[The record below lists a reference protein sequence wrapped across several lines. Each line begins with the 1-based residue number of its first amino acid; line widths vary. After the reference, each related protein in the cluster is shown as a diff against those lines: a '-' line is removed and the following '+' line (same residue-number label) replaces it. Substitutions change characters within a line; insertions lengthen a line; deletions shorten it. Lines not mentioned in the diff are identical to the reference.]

1 MRTALMAVLCLFVV
15 CACATADQVEWD
27 AVPAVYTLRP
37 DGSILASDG
46 GGSTSDNYLLSR
58 QAYRDFILEFDM
70 KQAGPVGEKA
80 RTIVCWGV
88 DPENH
93 NNRTCYFLSGRGIAE
108 DRWTHVR
115 LVVVGGKAALFMDG
129 LRTGGDPTVYET
141 PLAEGRV
148 GLLHYYNY
156 NYEYANLSLTA
167 LTADALPAPAEP
179 EVTFDDSGV
188 MALRWSS
195 PEAYA
200 GVLGHRIY
208 RAEGANVAAEPDLL
222 LATVKG
228 NEYRDAGLRSNTA
241 YSYLIVPVV
250 GGDTAGKP
258 SAPVSVHTGQLPPP
272 TAPAGVTAIR
282 RTDGTVRVRWQAG
295 AGGRLKGY
303 QVSRGATEDEARAA
317 KPFAPLLAPDS
328 DNTLIPGT
336 LDGFYAVAAVDPEG
350 NPGPAAVCQLQ
361 AHAPEVTP
369 DAGIPDTHPYLQ
381 YSRGQ
386 IARATAA
393 LARGEDGANV
403 AAELRRQADATIKNP
418 PSVPQEPTDNTG
430 ALPGQ
435 MRQVALAYQ
444 LLGEESYAQWVRDAM
459 VGYAEVYP
467 TLAVRGSRVRIAKTA
482 SGLYEAVWYV
492 PAILAYDMTH
502 DSPAYSAEDHAG
514 IERDFLRPAADLFW
528 VKDYSDKSDA
538 RAGDLHYKCYNFQA
552 WFISAVGLTGLLLRD
567 ADIVEHAIDG
577 PYGLKHLLAHDVHDD
592 GIFWERSL
600 GYHHFVI
607 SALFPFLQGGYN
619 CNMDL
624 WTLAVPDD
632 YNEDREPLGNYT
644 VGDGDNGPKSMRLM
658 FESPFFCTFPD
669 LSWPVIGDSS
679 RGPLRASEPYR
690 AAWKHYRT
698 PELAW
703 LVNQALPQSTRAAV
717 SGADDAGAQVRVAWD
732 DEHLYIAADIRDQ
745 VVRNSH
751 SEPGAVWAGDAL
763 WVGLKWLKEPAN
775 SYDFIYG
782 FSPGDFATVPPV
794 PALFTRF
801 AAPDNTAGA
810 AQYAV
815 SRTEHGYIV
824 EAGIPWSEFVPREG
838 EQGTPL
844 RPADGLELTADFVI
858 YDTDATSGAT
868 TKEKMVHWVSQTDR
882 YDPTQGGRLVFSAQ
896 QPEARHAVNVPR
908 AGGIDVDG
916 DLGDWASLPAKPAV
930 IDQNSAVTT
939 DSGGA
944 SSRVL
949 DLIYLPPD
957 TPGEFTLTG
966 DGFANSGVL
975 REGCSLFPSTGW
987 ALLRN
992 HLDGA
997 GRAARDATCVNLNH
1011 GPYGGGHGHPDTLS
1025 IVAYAAGRQIIHD
1038 FGSCGYDSPEKGQWT
1053 AHTVSHNT
1061 ITVDGISQYPAG
1073 SVDKT
1078 WPIDAPNRQAIGK
1091 LEFFHADPGLK
1102 AARASCDT
1110 VYEGVELVRLV
1121 ALAGNVLFD
1130 FHSVQSDAEHRYD
1143 YVLHIDGNLQTGTGA
1158 LDPSTLTDLPDPLG
1172 ERCGYQHIHK
1182 ARAAGPTADGI
1193 VTLWGREKPELQVS
1207 VCPSERETELIAA
1220 ESITTALDKLM
1231 PMLILRRSAQS
1242 TTFATAIAPVSGD
1255 AARAISWQSTDAC
1268 ISCSHEA
1275 GALLVSRN
1283 PDEWS
1288 APEGRWRFMGQMMAI
1303 NSTGAVG
1310 ILSAVEVS
1318 QLDLMGAMT
1327 LKADR
1332 PVSFHITATAD
1343 DAPTKLTM
1351 APRSSGRLELTFAA
1365 GRPLVIDARPGQS
1378 YEIPKTALPAETLF
1392 TVPKD

>member
-1 MRTALMAVLCLFVV
+1 MRTATLAVLCIFAV
-15 CACATADQVEWD
+15 CACATAAQVEWD

-37 DGSILASDG
+37 DGSIVASDG
-46 GGSTSDNYLLSR
+46 GGSTSDNYLLSK
-58 QAYRDFILEFDM
+58 QGYRDFILEFDM

-80 RTIVCWGV
+80 RTIICWGV
-88 DPENH
+88 DPDNH
-93 NNRTCYFLSGRGIAE
+93 ANRKCYFLSGRGIAE
-108 DRWTHVR
+108 NRWTHVR
-115 LVVVGGKAALFMDG
+115 LVVIGDNAALFMDG
-129 LRTGGDPTVYET
+129 VRIGGEPTVYET

-156 NYEYANLSLTA
+156 NYEFRNLGITP

-179 EVTFDDSGV
+179 EVTFDDSGI
-188 MALRWSS
+188 MLLRWST
-195 PEAYA
+195 PEAFA
-200 GVLGHRIY
+200 DVLSHRIY
-208 RAEGANVAAEPDLL
+208 RAEGDTLAAEPDLL
-222 LATVKG
+222 LATVQG
-228 NEYRDAGLRSNTA
+228 NEYRDAGLKSNTA

-250 GGDTAGKP
+250 GGETAGKP
-258 SAPVSVHTGQLPPP
+258 SAPVSVHTGQLPSP

-282 RTDGTVRVRWQAG
+282 RIDGTVRVRWQSG
-295 AGGRLKGY
+295 VGGRLKGY
-303 QVSRGATEDEARAA
+303 QVSRGATEDKARAA
-317 KPFAPLLAPDS
+317 KPFAELLPPDT
-328 DNTLIPGT
+328 DNMLVPGT
-336 LDGFYAVAAVDPEG
+336 DDGFYAVAAVDPEG

-369 DAGIPDTHPYLQ
+369 GAGIPDAHPYLQ

-386 IARATAA
+386 IARARDA
-393 LARGEDGANV
+393 LARGEHGADIVDG
-403 AAELRRQADATIKNP
+403 LRRQADAVIKNP
-418 PSVPQEPTDNTG
+418 PSVPQEPTDNTT
-430 ALPGQ
+430 ALPNL
-435 MRQVALAYQ
+435 MRQVALAY
-444 LLGEESYAQWVRDAM
+444 LLTGEESYAQWVRDAM

-467 TLAVRGSRVRIAKTA
+467 KLEVRGARVRIAKTA

-502 DSPAYSAEDHAG
+502 DSAAYSAEDHAR
-514 IERDFLRPAADLFW
+514 IERDFLRLAADLFW
-528 VKDYSDKSDA
+528 VRDYSDRNDA

-552 WFISAVGLTGLLLRD
+552 WFISAVGLTGLVLRD
-567 ADIVEHAIDG
+567 ADMVEHAIDG

-607 SALFPFLQGGYN
+607 SALFPFVQGGYN

-658 FESPFFCTFPD
+658 FEGPFFCTFPD
-669 LSWPVIGDSS
+669 LSWPVIGDSG

-690 AAWKHYRT
+690 AAWEHYRT

-717 SGADDAGAQVRVAWD
+717 SSADDAGAQVRVAWD
-732 DEHLYIAADIRDQ
+732 DEYLYIAADIRDQ
-745 VVRNSH
+745 MVRNSH
-751 SEPGAVWAGDAL
+751 TDPAQVWAGDAL
-763 WVGLKWLKEPAN
+763 WVGLKWLGEPAN

-782 FSPGDFATVPPV
+782 FSPGDFAAVPPV

-801 AAPDNTAGA
+801 AAPKNASSA
-810 AQYAV
+810 AEYAV
-815 SRTEHGYIV
+815 RKTEHGYIV
-824 EAGIPWSEFVPREG
+824 EAGIPWTEFVPAEG

-844 RPADGLELTADFVI
+844 RPSDGLELIADFVL
-858 YDTDATSGAT
+858 YDCDATTGAT
-868 TKEKMVHWVSQTDR
+868 TKEKMVHWASQTDR
-882 YDPTQGGRLVFSAQ
+882 YDPSQGGKLLFSDYL
-896 QPEARHAVNVPR
+896 PKARFAVNSPR
-908 AGGIDVDG
+908 ADDIAVDG
-916 DLGDWASLPAKPAV
+916 DLTDWAALRAAPAV

-944 SSRVL
+944 SSRAL
-949 DLIYLPPD
+949 DLLYIPPD
-957 TPGEFTLTG
+957 ARGEFALTG
-966 DGFANSGVL
+966 DAFANSGVL

-992 HLDGA
+992 HLDDA
-997 GRAARDATCVNLNH
+997 GRAGQDATCVNLNY

-1025 IVAYAAGRQIIHD
+1025 MVVYAAGRQIIPD
-1038 FGSCGYDSPEKGQWT
+1038 FGSCGYDSAEKGQWT

-1078 WPIDAPNRQAIGK
+1078 WPIDAPNRQAIGE
-1091 LEFFHADPGLK
+1091 LELFHADPGLK
-1102 AARASCDT
+1102 LARASCET
-1110 VYEGVELVRLV
+1110 VYDGVKLIRLV

-1143 YVLHIDGNLQTGTGA
+1143 YVLHIDGGLQAGVGA

-1182 ARAAGPTADGI
+1182 AGAAGPTADGI

-1207 VCPSERETELIAA
+1207 VCPAEAPTEFIAA

-1231 PMLILRRSAQS
+1231 PMLILRRSARS
-1242 TTFATAIAPVSGD
+1242 TTFATAIAPIPDGEPMEID
-1255 AARAISWQSTDAC
+1255 WQSTDAC
-1268 ISCSHEA
+1268 IMCSHEA
-1275 GALLVSRN
+1275 GTLVVSRN

-1288 APEGRWRFMGQMMAI
+1288 APEGQWRFKGQMMAI
-1303 NSTGAVG
+1303 NGPDAARIVSAVG
-1310 ILSAVEVS
+1310 VS
-1318 QLDLMGAMT
+1318 EFDLMGALK

-1332 PVSFHITATAD
+1332 PVSFHISAPAD
-1343 DAPTKLTM
+1343 DAPASLTM
-1351 APRSSGRLELTFAA
+1351 APESSGRLELTSA
-1365 GRPLVIDARPGQS
+1365 GGKPLVIDAQPGQS

-1392 TVPKD
+1392 TALKD